1 MSGLVHV
8 VCATPPTPNPGMG
21 SVDLAFY
28 GLWQRHFPDVDV
40 RFCQLFT
47 ADEQHRHRSPRQQQE
62 FAAREALPFAYH
74 SCRNR
79 LPALAAGRAVIFWG
93 DFLHMAHYRQQ
104 LARRLV
110 ALGITPTLAEGIAAV
125 DQHFFLAD
133 SPDGMLNQTL
143 AFGGTLI
150 FNCAADRLDPAY
162 ENLLRRWARQ
172 TRGIW
177 MRDLFSAR
185 LINRLRN
192 DWSQSFL
199 GVDCAL
205 LLEDASLAGL
215 PRQWAA
221 DPRAGTDRGVAG
233 LFLSRNVVPQRLM
246 LAFARAVC
254 RARGVRAEWL
264 PWRSSRFPEWPSRWA
279 FPELA
284 RPVSTAPPALVDL
297 LDRIRRYDFVISD
310 TYHVCVNAWRLG
322 IPAICIGET
331 WSRREMDVSC
341 GVVGAWRDK
350 RWVFYAMNEA
360 LEFYIH
366 AGELTRRRW
375 RERRAAETAERLASR
390 PLLDLVRHGIQE
402 RAAAARQAFL
412 DALFSLIR

>member
-1 MSGLVHV
+1 
-8 VCATPPTPNPGMG
+8 
-21 SVDLAFY
+21 
-28 GLWQRHFPDVDV
+28 
-40 RFCQLFT
+40 
-47 ADEQHRHRSPRQQQE
+47 
-62 FAAREALPFAYH
+62 
-74 SCRNR
+74 
-79 LPALAAGRAVIFWG
+79 
-93 DFLHMAHYRQQ
+93 
-104 LARRLV
+104 
-110 ALGITPTLAEGIAAV
+110 
-125 DQHFFLAD
+125 
-133 SPDGMLNQTL
+133 
-143 AFGGTLI
+143 
-150 FNCAADRLDPAY
+150 
-162 ENLLRRWARQ
+162 
-172 TRGIW
+172 
-177 MRDLFSAR
+177 
-185 LINRLRN
+185 
-192 DWSQSFL
+192 
-199 GVDCAL
+199 
-205 LLEDASLAGL
+205 
-215 PRQWAA
+215 
-221 DPRAGTDRGVAG
+221 VAG

-264 PWRSSRFPEWPSRWA
+264 PWRSSRFPKWPSRWA